1 VTAKLVFVDLDGTL
15 ADGTHRLHH
24 IHPKETRNWDKFY
37 EQVLGDAP
45 HQDIIDMVS
54 TLHQNYTVILLTGRR
69 EATRADTEQWLA
81 HFHVMYDALIM
92 RPEGNFTDDHIWKPE
107 VLRQF
112 GLHNIAFVM
121 EDRNRI
127 VKVLREM
134 GLRVLHVA
142 EGDF

>member
-1 VTAKLVFVDLDGTL
+1 VTDKLVFVDLDGTL

-24 IHPKETRNWDKFY
+24 IHPKKTRNWDLFY
-37 EQVLGDAP
+37 EKVLEDAP
-45 HQDIIDMVS
+45 HQDIIDMVNI
-54 TLHQNYTVILLTGRR
+54 LVANYTVILLTGRR
-69 EATRADTEQWLA
+69 EETRKDTEQWLR
-81 HFHVMYDALIM
+81 HFSVRYHGLIM
-92 RPEGNFTDDHIWKPE
+92 RPEGNKTDDHIWKPE

-127 VKVLREM
+127 VKTLREM